1 LFQRGLKYLRWDLQ
15 ILLTCAEAVE
25 NGTLVGCI
33 GIQENTIVV
42 NLLCRL
48 AILSCG
54 DVRER
59 DFTKELGTFIP
70 WHCSIACVGGNV
82 IHVGKIKEP
91 EVVRT
96 LVWLPVDVPDTEG
109 ATKEEGDVV
118 AGLGTTVLIE
128 VIVVVEDGAIEVGF
142 TRDAGGA
149 SSRVIPKKSM
159 GDS

>member
-1 LFQRGLKYLRWDLQ
+1 
-15 ILLTCAEAVE
+15 
-25 NGTLVGCI
+25 
-33 GIQENTIVV
+33 
-42 NLLCRL
+42 L

-54 DVRER
+54 NVRGR

-82 IHVGKIKEP
+82 THVGKIKEP

-96 LVWLPVDVPDTEG
+96 LVWIPVDVPDTEVT
-109 ATKEEGDVV
+109 TKEEEDVV
-118 AGLGTTVLIE
+118 TVLI
-128 VIVVVEDGAIEVGF
+128 VVVVVVEDGAIEVGF

>member
-1 LFQRGLKYLRWDLQ
+1 LKWDLQ

-25 NGTLVGCI
+25 NGILVGCI
-33 GIQENTIVV
+33 GINENTTVE

-48 AILSCG
+48 AILGCG
-54 DVRER
+54 DVRVR
-59 DFTKELGTFIP
+59 GFTKELGAFIP

-82 IHVGKIKEP
+82 IHVGVIKEA
-91 EVVRT
+91 EVVWVDNV
-96 LVWLPVDVPDTEG
+96 VWIPVDVPDPEG

-118 AGLGTTVLIE
+118 AGIGTTVTIV
-128 VIVVVEDGAIEVGF
+128 VIVVVEDGTIEVGILM
-142 TRDAGGA
+142 DAGGA